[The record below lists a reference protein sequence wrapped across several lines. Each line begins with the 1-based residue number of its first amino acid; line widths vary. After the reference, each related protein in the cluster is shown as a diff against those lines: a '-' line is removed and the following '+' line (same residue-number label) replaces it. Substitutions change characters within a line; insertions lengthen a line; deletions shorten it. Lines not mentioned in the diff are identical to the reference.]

1 MGYKHVLESGLK
13 AMYENVVNFRPN
25 IRMIGAIA
33 FLPLLSIEAASD
45 LLAQQ
50 CGADEQP
57 VLDYFE
63 SMYVGDLRRG
73 VRRAPLFA
81 HHLWNVNERV
91 QHNLPRTTNVVE
103 GWHNAF
109 TNSVAQS
116 HANIWIFVDCI
127 KREHTTVRMKVI
139 QDDAGV
145 PPPPSKRR
153 YAELNTRIT
162 FIVNDF
168 HNRTIFGF
176 LRAISYNLSKIL
188 TGLFILFFLLVL

>member
-1 MGYKHVLESGLK
+1 MAEH
-13 AMYENVVNFRPN
+13 
-25 IRMIGAIA
+25 
-33 FLPLLSIEAASD
+33 
-45 LLAQQ
+45 
-50 CGADEQP
+50 CGAYDQP

-63 SMYVGDLRRG
+63 STYVGEVRRG

-91 QHNLPRTTNVVE
+91 QQNLPRTTNVVE

-109 TNSVAQS
+109 TNSAAQA
-116 HANIWIFVDCI
+116 HANIWTFVDCI
-127 KREHTTVRMKVI
+127 KREHATVRMKAI

-145 PPPPSKRR
+145 LPPRRKRR

-168 HNRTIFGF
+168 DNRTIMGF
-176 LRAISYNLSKIL
+176 LRATSYNLS
-188 TGLFILFFLLVL
+188 

>member
-1 MGYKHVLESGLK
+1 
-13 AMYENVVNFRPN
+13 MYENDENFRSN

-33 FLPLLSIEAASD
+33 FVPLLSIEEAFD
-45 LLAQQ
+45 LLAEH
-50 CGADEQP
+50 CGTYEQP

-63 SMYVGDLRRG
+63 STYVGEVRRG

-91 QHNLPRTTNVVE
+91 QQNLPRTTNAVE

-116 HANIWIFVDCI
+116 HANIWTFVDCI
-127 KREHTTVRMKVI
+127 KREHATVRMKVI

-145 PPPPSKRR
+145 PPPPPKRR

-168 HNRTIFGF
+168 DNRTIMGF
-176 LRAISYNLSKIL
+176 LRAISYNLS
-188 TGLFILFFLLVL
+188 